1 LIANS
6 FFLIRYIEQWGKG
19 TNKIVEWCKGH
30 GLKEPD
36 FEEKAGSFVVRFQAP
51 ENILDLVPDKRKLNL
66 KELGLND
73 RQIEAL
79 RVMVNEKRTITN
91 AIYREMFKVSDRS
104 ALRDLKDLVQKGL
117 IRRKGKRR
125 AAEYEAI

>member
-1 LIANS
+1 
-6 FFLIRYIEQWGKG
+6 
-19 TNKIVEWCKGH
+19 
-30 GLKEPD
+30 
-36 FEEKAGSFVVRFQAP
+36 
-51 ENILDLVPDKRKLNL
+51 LDLVPDKRKLNL

>member
-51 ENILDLVPDKRKLNL
+51 EDILDLVPDKRKLNL

-73 RQIEAL
+73 RQIKAL
-79 RVMVNEKRTITN
+79 RIMINQKEKITVRRYAESFN
-91 AIYREMFKVSDRS
+91 VSEKT
-104 ALRDLKDLVQKGL
+104 AKRDLKKLMELKL
-117 IRRKGKRR
+117 IRKKGVKKG
-125 AAEYEAI
+125 AYFEAL